1 MDKDTRRSI
10 DASNSNRPRAPVDDV
25 AIYQNGIL
33 IFPFPR
39 VMIYSRLARD
49 ASNPRSSS
57 TLQGVVADLLPPLM
71 PVSGSRLPPLA
82 PPMHVRWDFDG
93 YGIQE
98 RELPLLHEQRAASNS
113 LVAACGFCYALLL
126 KSHCAAHAACC
137 WSTWCLIR
145 RRKPRYC

>member
-71 PVSGSRLPPLA
+71 PAGPAWARLWVTA
-82 PPMHVRWDFDG
+82 PTTRASQRHVRWDFDG

-137 WSTWCLIR
+137 
-145 RRKPRYC
+145 